1 MVEINALVLGRVH
14 GVGFRYFVVQ
24 KAKKLG
30 LKGFVRNLPGGKVEI
45 TAQGSKEKL
54 ELLVKIL
61 EEGPCLGHV
70 EEVKVE
76 WRKETKKFDEFSI
89 EF

>member
-1 MVEINALVLGRVH
+1 M
-14 GVGFRYFVVQ
+14 
-24 KAKKLG
+24 K
-30 LKGFVRNLPGGKVEI
+30 

-54 ELLVKIL
+54 ELFVEIL
-61 EEGPCLGHV
+61 KEGPCLGHV

-76 WRKETKKFDEFSI
+76 WCKETKKFEEFSI

>member
-1 MVEINALVLGRVH
+1 MMEINILVLGRIQ

-24 KAKKLG
+24 KARKLG
-30 LKGFVRNLPGGKVEI
+30 LTGFVRNAPGGKVEI

-54 ELLVKIL
+54 ELLIEIL
-61 EEGPCLGHV
+61 KEGPCLGHV

-76 WRKETKKFDEFSI
+76 WNKETKKFEEFSI

>member
-1 MVEINALVLGRVH
+1 MEINVLVIGRVQ
-14 GVGFRYFVVQ
+14 GVGFRYFAVQ
-24 KAKKLG
+24 KARKLG
-30 LKGFVRNLPGGKVEI
+30 LNGVVKNIPGGKVEI

-54 ELLVKIL
+54 ELFVEIL
-61 EEGPCLGHV
+61 KEGPCLGHV

-76 WRKETKKFDEFSI
+76 WGKETKKFEEFSI

>member
-1 MVEINALVLGRVH
+1 MEINALVLGRVQ

-24 KAKKLG
+24 KARKLG
-30 LKGFVRNLPGGKVEI
+30 LNGIVRNVPGGKVEI

-54 ELLVKIL
+54 ELFVEIL
-61 EEGPCLGHV
+61 KEGPCFGHV

-76 WRKETKKFDEFSI
+76 WLKETKKFKEFSI

>member
-1 MVEINALVLGRVH
+1 MEINALVLGRVQ
-14 GVGFRYFVVQ
+14 GIGFRYFVVQ
-24 KAKKLG
+24 KARKLG
-30 LKGFVRNLPGGKVEI
+30 LNGIVKNIPGGKVKI

-54 ELLVKIL
+54 ELFVELLK
-61 EEGPCLGHV
+61 EGPCLGHV

-76 WRKETKKFDEFSI
+76 WCKETKKFEEFSI